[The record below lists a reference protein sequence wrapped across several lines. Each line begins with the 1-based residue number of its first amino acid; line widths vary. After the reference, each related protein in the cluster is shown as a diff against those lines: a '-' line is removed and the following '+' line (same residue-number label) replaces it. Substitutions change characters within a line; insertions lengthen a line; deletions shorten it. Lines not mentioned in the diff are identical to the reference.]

1 MNYFALLSTIDDLSY
16 LCDDHKCRTIEEA
29 VAHDCLM
36 TFSSKRAAQE
46 YADQHDFIA
55 LEPVDLRDLTHP
67 EAIDGIEN
75 YLSI

>member
-1 MNYFALLSTIDDLSY
+1 MNYFCLLSKIDYLSH
-16 LCDDHKCRTIEEA
+16 LCDDFKWRKLETA

-36 TFSSKRAAQE
+36 TFSSRRAAQE
-46 YADQHDFIA
+46 FADAHELHA
-55 LEPVDLRDLTHP
+55 EPVDIRDLTHP

>member
-1 MNYFALLSTIDDLSY
+1 MNYFALLSKIDPLNY
-16 LCDDHKCRTIEEA
+16 LCDDGKWRYIETA

-36 TFSSKRAAQE
+36 TFSSRRAAQE
-46 YADQHDFIA
+46 YADTHELHA
-55 LEPVDLRDLTHP
+55 EPVDLRDLTHP